1 MGGYHHA
8 ELLVQYS
15 APDTNVNAV
24 YTAPGMHNHVYVT
37 EIRVNCRV
45 GGAAKTFTVWFV
57 PTGAAASGPFI
68 IVTDS
73 VGGAKALHEHIVN
86 LGDWVLPGGGK
97 IYFQEAAV
105 GAGLDLNIHI
115 TGQVESYGS

>member
-1 MGGYHHA
+1 MTGFKHA
-8 ELLVQYS
+8 DLLVQYV
-15 APDTNVNAV
+15 APDTNVNTV
-24 YTAPGMHNHVYVT
+24 YTAPGSKSHVYVS

-45 GGAAKTFTVWFV
+45 GAAAKTFTVWFS
-57 PTGAAASGPFI
+57 PDGSAAANKHI

-73 VGGAKALHEHIVN
+73 VGGAKALHEHVVN
-86 LGDWVLPGGGK
+86 LGDWVLDGGGK